1 MKTTLLILT
10 LMGALVHIA
19 AMPPKA
25 YADETQSARQSTTT
39 LRIDDMSTP
48 ACPALVEAAV
58 AKVRGVESVKASL
71 DTKTAIVY
79 YDASQSAPRDF
90 MLAIR
95 KDVGFHSEIQQ

>member
-25 YADETQSARQSTTT
+25 HADETQSTAQSTT

-58 AKVRGVESVKASL
+58 ANVPGVESVKASL

-79 YDASQSAPRDF
+79 YDASQSGPKDF
-90 MLAIR
+90 MQAIR